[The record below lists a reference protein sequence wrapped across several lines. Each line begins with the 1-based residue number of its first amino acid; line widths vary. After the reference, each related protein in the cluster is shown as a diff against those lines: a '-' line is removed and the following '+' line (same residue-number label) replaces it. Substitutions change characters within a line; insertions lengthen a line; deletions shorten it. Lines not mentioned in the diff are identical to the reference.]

1 MIADPADIADVPRSP
16 RPAADAGGTSLLL
29 RAVLESL
36 LLLLLMRAVEALFFG
51 PGTFASMSLHP
62 FWIVVLITS
71 AQHGLFAGVITAG
84 LAALMMEWPQ
94 RPIGMDI
101 TEHYLDVA
109 IVPMQWL
116 LVALCVGLF
125 RQGEIRAKNFL
136 AAENARLSEA
146 NEVLAKEV
154 DRLDATIWDM
164 ELAAV
169 TASAQAPAAAL
180 VPAEVPQADP
190 GNATGK
196 RKRAA
201 LFARPGRG
209 MSASPGRDGSDD

>member
-1 MIADPADIADVPRSP
+1 MIADPANFTDVPRSP
-16 RPAADAGGTSLLL
+16 RPAAHAGGTSLLL

-36 LLLLLMRAVEALFFG
+36 LLLLLMRAIEALFFG
-51 PGTFASMSLHP
+51 PGTFASMALHP

-125 RQGEIRAKNFL
+125 RQGEIRAKNLL

-146 NEVLAKEV
+146 NEALANEV

-169 TASAQAPAAAL
+169 TASAEAPAAAL
-180 VPAEVPQADP
+180 VLDDVPQAELSHGP
-190 GNATGK
+190 AK

-201 LFARPGRG
+201 LFTRPGRG
-209 MSASPGRDGSDD
+209 TPASPGRDGSDD